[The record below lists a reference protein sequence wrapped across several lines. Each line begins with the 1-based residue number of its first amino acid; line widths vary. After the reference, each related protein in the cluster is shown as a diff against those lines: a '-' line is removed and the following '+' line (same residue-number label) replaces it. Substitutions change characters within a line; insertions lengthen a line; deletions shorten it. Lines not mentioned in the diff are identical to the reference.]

1 MNIGIHRRKLRGA
14 AIVLASFMVAWLIL
28 GQITGFAAQPKIMV
42 SDYKVSE
49 EYIEAGGSFNLSITI
64 KNTADKKVSNLKISV
79 ASENGDIIPSS
90 GAGTDYLAEL
100 AGGEEHTFTFPIKA
114 GKNIEEQSYKINV
127 VNEYDDRYGTAWTVT
142 DSIYVPVKLA
152 QRASITDLYSEDSV
166 TLGDSVEITGQV
178 NNLGTGTLYN
188 VTAEVAGDYV
198 KGITSFVGNIE
209 PGKSGYLDL
218 LTTATKTTP
227 NSQKAVTELILT
239 YEDKEGNV
247 TTDTERFTIEV
258 ESPEYTNVEK
268 VKDDVKTVNTT
279 AVAWIVIG
287 VIVVVLIIIFAVRR
301 SRRKKEILE
310 EF

>member
-1 MNIGIHRRKLRGA
+1 MVVNRQSRGFTACRVVLRLKINHEWNNIVTRISKKGRNVKMNIGIHRRKLRGA

-100 AGGEEHTFTFPIKA
+100 AGGEEHTFTFPMKA

-142 DSIYVPVKLA
+142 DSINYRFV
-152 QRASITDLYSEDSV
+152 
-166 TLGDSVEITGQV
+166 LGGQCDTGRFS
-178 NNLGTGTLYN
+178 
-188 VTAEVAGDYV
+188 GDNR
-198 KGITSFVGNIE
+198 S
-209 PGKSGYLDL
+209 GK
-218 LTTATKTTP
+218 
-227 NSQKAVTELILT
+227 
-239 YEDKEGNV
+239 
-247 TTDTERFTIEV
+247 
-258 ESPEYTNVEK
+258 
-268 VKDDVKTVNTT
+268 
-279 AVAWIVIG
+279 
-287 VIVVVLIIIFAVRR
+287 
-301 SRRKKEILE
+301 
-310 EF
+310 